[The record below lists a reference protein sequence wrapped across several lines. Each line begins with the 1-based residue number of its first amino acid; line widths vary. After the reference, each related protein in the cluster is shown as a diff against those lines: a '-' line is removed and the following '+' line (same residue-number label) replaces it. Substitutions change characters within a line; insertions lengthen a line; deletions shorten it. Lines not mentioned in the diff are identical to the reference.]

1 MKRTLAI
8 FATLLL
14 APFVAT
20 HAATSK
26 PNIVFILF
34 DDLGYGEPPCY
45 RADSPFKMPTLDR
58 LAGEGMRF
66 TDAHTAS
73 AVCTPTRYGVL
84 TGRYPMRIGQF
95 GVLGTYSP
103 PIIERERLT
112 VASMLKQQGYHT
124 AAFGKWHLGM
134 SWDGTPEA
142 KRSKTGMPIGTVAT
156 DGPITRGF
164 DSFCGYTHAANI
176 GMVIEQDKVLTNI
189 EDVAVQPLLAKKA
202 IAYLDERAKAGG
214 PFFLYV
220 PLCTP
225 HMPHVPA
232 TEFQGKSGTD
242 KYGDWILQGDWVT
255 GQILDALER
264 HKLAGNTLV
273 IVTSDNGAEHREYPP
288 LRESKRSIY
297 EGGHRVPFLARW
309 PGKIKPGSTC
319 ADVICLNDL
328 MATVAEITG
337 AKLPANAAEDSVSIL
352 PDLLGTAKAPV
363 REATVHQSIAGD
375 LAIRQGPWKLIFKRN
390 GTRELYNLTADL
402 SETTNVLT
410 NHADIAERLAK
421 LMQSYITNGRSTPG
435 LPQKNQHDIQLEG
448 PAKKQTAG
456 SQPSRNSAP

>member
-1 MKRTLAI
+1 MLLVTLGR
-8 FATLLL
+8 FCVQTQ
-14 APFVAT
+14 
-20 HAATSK
+20 AADK

-34 DDLGYGEPPCY
+34 DDLGFGEPPGY

-58 LAGEGMRF
+58 LAREGMRF

-95 GVLGTYSP
+95 GVLTTFSA

-112 VASMLKQQGYHT
+112 VASMLKQHGYHT

-134 SWDGTPEA
+134 NWDVTPNVKKSEKA
-142 KRSKTGMPIGTVAT
+142 MPIGTPAAN
-156 DGPITRGF
+156 GPITRGF
-164 DSFCGYTHAANI
+164 DCFCGYTHARNI
-176 GMVIEQDKVLTNI
+176 GMLIEQDKVFTNI

-202 IAYLDERAKAGG
+202 VAYIDERARAGG

-232 TEFQGKSGTD
+232 PEFEGKSGAE
-242 KYGDWILQGDWVT
+242 KYGDWIYQGDWVT

-264 HKLAGNTLV
+264 NHLAENTLI
-273 IVTSDNGAEHREYPP
+273 IVTSDNGAEHRAYPP

-328 MATVAEITG
+328 MATAAEITG

-352 PDLLGTAKAPV
+352 PDLLGTANAPV
-363 REATVHQSIAGD
+363 REATVHQSMAGD
-375 LAIRQGPWKLIFKRN
+375 LAIRKGPWKLIFKRN
-390 GTRELYNLTADL
+390 GVRALHNLTDDL
-402 SETTNVLT
+402 SEKT
-410 NHADIAERLAK
+410 DIMASHPDVSGRLAK
-421 LMQSYITNGRSTPG
+421 LMQSYIDNGRSTPG
-435 LPQKNQHDIQLEG
+435 L
-448 PAKKQTAG
+448 KQTNDVPIALIKKDE
-456 SQPSRNSAP
+456 